1 MLFSSPGYT
10 DSLIER
16 QITVILLSRDLEA
29 GKNFN
34 GFDW

>member
-10 DSLIER
+10 DSPIER
-16 QITVILLSRDLEA
+16 QITVFLLSRDLEA

-34 GFDW
+34 SYYR